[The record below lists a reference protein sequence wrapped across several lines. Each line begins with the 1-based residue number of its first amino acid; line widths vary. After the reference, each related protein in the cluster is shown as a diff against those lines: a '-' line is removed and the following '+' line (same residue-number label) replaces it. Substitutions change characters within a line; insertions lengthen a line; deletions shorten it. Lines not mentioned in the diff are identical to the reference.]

1 MDWLRIMPDM
11 FDNAKFGKLYRDK
24 QVGSVFPLVWAR
36 VILAVSKCSQGG
48 MIIMSN
54 AVIYDLNT
62 LAKDLESDAETV
74 EGVLEAMR
82 DAGMIEKSGNV
93 REPKKVT
100 CAESKAEQKA
110 DEDSIAKVTNE
121 VISYLNERL
130 GSRYRPD
137 IEKNRRLIAA
147 RLNEKRTIEDFKAV
161 IDVKCMEWKGTDME
175 KYLRPETL
183 FSNKFESYLNQP
195 VMNIAIG
202 SRLKKSTNK
211 EDVFGS
217 FMTGA

>member
-1 MDWLRIMPDM
+1 MNWLRILPEM
-11 FDNAKFGKLYRDK
+11 FDNKLFGAMLKKPEIGDKF
-24 QVGSVFPLVWAR
+24 PHVWAR
-36 VILAVSKCSQGG
+36 VICAVSKCTQGG

-54 AVIYDLNT
+54 AVIYDLAT
-62 LAKDLESDAETV
+62 LSKDVGSDAETV
-74 EGVLEAMR
+74 EDVLEAMR

-93 REPKKVT
+93 REPKKAI
-100 CAESKAEQKA
+100 CAETKAEQKA

-161 IDVKCMEWKGTDME
+161 IDIKCMEWKGTDME

-195 VMNIAIG
+195 VMKDAIG
-202 SRLKKSTNK
+202 SRLKKSISK

>member
-11 FDNAKFGKLYRDK
+11 FDNAKFGRLYHDK

-54 AVIYDLNT
+54 AVIYDLDT
-62 LAKDLESDAETV
+62 LSKDVGSDTETV

-82 DAGMIEKSGNV
+82 AGGMIEKSGNV
-93 REPKKVT
+93 REPKKAT
-100 CAESKAEQKA
+100 CIETKVEQKA
-110 DEDSIAKVTNE
+110 DEDSVANVTNV

-137 IEKNRRLIAA
+137 IEKNRRLVAA
-147 RLNEKRTIEDFKAV
+147 RMNEKRTIEDFKAV
-161 IDVKCMEWKGTDME
+161 IDVKCEEWKGTEME

-195 VMNIAIG
+195 VANTVG
-202 SRLKKSTNK
+202 NRLKKSVSK

>member
-24 QVGSVFPLVWAR
+24 QFGSVFPLVWAQ
-36 VILAVSKCSQGG
+36 VILEVSKCSQGG

-54 AVIYDLNT
+54 AVIYDLDT
-62 LAKDLESDAETV
+62 LSKDVGSDADTV

-82 DAGMIEKSGNV
+82 YAGMIEKSGNV
-93 REPKKVT
+93 RETKKVT
-100 CAESKAEQKA
+100 CAESNAEQKA

-161 IDVKCMEWKGTDME
+161 IDIKCMEWKGTDME

-195 VMNIAIG
+195 VMKDAIG
-202 SRLKKSTNK
+202 SRKKSISK

>member
-1 MDWLRIMPDM
+1 MDWLKIMPDM

-54 AVIYDLNT
+54 AVIYDLDT
-62 LAKDLESDAETV
+62 LSKDVGSDADTV
-74 EGVLEAMR
+74 ECVLEAMR

-130 GSRYRPD
+130 GS
-137 IEKNRRLIAA
+137 
-147 RLNEKRTIEDFKAV
+147 
-161 IDVKCMEWKGTDME
+161 
-175 KYLRPETL
+175 
-183 FSNKFESYLNQP
+183 S
-195 VMNIAIG
+195 
-202 SRLKKSTNK
+202 LKKN
-211 EDVFGS
+211 EPLRILRLLLI
-217 FMTGA
+217 